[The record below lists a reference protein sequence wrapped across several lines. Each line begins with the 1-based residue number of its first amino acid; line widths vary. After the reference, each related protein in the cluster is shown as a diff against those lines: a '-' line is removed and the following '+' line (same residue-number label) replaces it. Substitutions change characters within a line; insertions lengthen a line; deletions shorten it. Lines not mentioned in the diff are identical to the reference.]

1 MAKTENHKDILR
13 KVFSDPVH
21 GHIALHPACVAII
34 DTPQFQRLR
43 NIKQLGGGYFV
54 YPGASHNR
62 FEHSLGVCY
71 LAGEMARTLKN
82 GQNELDIDDK
92 DVLCVEI
99 AGLCHDLGHGPF
111 SHVFDNMVVP
121 RVREDRPDWKHED
134 ASKTMFEHMIEEN
147 PVIKIKGDLNSN
159 DVTFIMNMICPPP
172 SEEEKM
178 KDSRWPKKAFLYEI
192 VANKRSEVDV
202 DKMDYIARDCL
213 HLGIRSSF
221 DHGRFIRLT
230 RVIRH
235 GKKMRLCVRDK
246 EAFNVYQL
254 FQTRHALHKKAYK
267 HRVTSAVEYT
277 LAEILIKAKDVKLIP
292 GKRKRLALPQCI
304 DDMSAYTHLTDEIFQ
319 QIRISS
325 KKELKQS
332 RDLLQALE
340 RRKLFVCV
348 AESCPIA
355 NSKCKILKEDTSKLA
370 KETKIKKELIQQ
382 LKRHDPSFLDDT
394 ITVQVVMLDFGKKD
408 RNPVDELCFYTKRDI
423 DTAIKIK
430 STEVSHLFPKKM
442 FQEQMVRVFLKHY
455 WVGRKC
461 VYDHDRQYMESVCKV
476 FEKWCS
482 KNKIGCKQLLKDQ
495 VLHS

>member
-1 MAKTENHKDILR
+1 MAKE
-13 KVFSDPVH
+13 
-21 GHIALHPACVAII
+21 
-34 DTPQFQRLR
+34 
-43 NIKQLGGGYFV
+43 
-54 YPGASHNR
+54 
-62 FEHSLGVCY
+62 
-71 LAGEMARTLKN
+71 
-82 GQNELDIDDK
+82 
-92 DVLCVEI
+92 
-99 AGLCHDLGHGPF
+99 
-111 SHVFDNMVVP
+111 
-121 RVREDRPDWKHED
+121 
-134 ASKTMFEHMIEEN
+134 
-147 PVIKIKGDLNSN
+147 
-159 DVTFIMNMICPPP
+159 
-172 SEEEKM
+172 
-178 KDSRWPKKAFLYEI
+178 AFLYEI

-221 DHGRFIRLT
+221 DHGRFISLT

-267 HRVTSAVEYT
+267 HRVTSAVEYM

-355 NSKCKILKEDTSKLA
+355 NSKCKILKEDASKLV

-430 STEVSHLFPKKM
+430 STEVSHLFPKTM

-455 WVGRKC
+455 WVGSKC
-461 VYDHDRQYMESVCKV
+461 VFDHDRQYMERVCKV